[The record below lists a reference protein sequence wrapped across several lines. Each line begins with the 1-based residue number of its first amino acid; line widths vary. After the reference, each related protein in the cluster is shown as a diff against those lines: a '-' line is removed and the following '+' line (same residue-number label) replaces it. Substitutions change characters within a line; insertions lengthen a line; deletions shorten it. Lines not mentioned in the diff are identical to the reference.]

1 MAGAPGGDV
10 HTPPAARNWGVR
22 SLSTEQAAQRV
33 PRSHVSTDRRKGGV
47 VGRSRHSGPLRG
59 SCFNP
64 PVPWFEPLLCGY
76 QTGMRICSER
86 LLLPGGE
93 PQGSE

>member
-10 HTPPAARNWGVR
+10 HTPPAARSWGVR

-33 PRSHVSTDRRKGGV
+33 PRSHVSTDRRKGGM
-47 VGRSRHSGPLRG
+47 VGRGSR
-59 SCFNP
+59 FNP
-64 PVPWFEPLLCGY
+64 QVPWFEPLLCSY